1 MRLVKIHI
9 ISYNVIAGNA
19 PSEPQAGPSGVRS
32 NPKGSKNDNE
42 LFKKPRT
49 PKKSSEFGTKKPEK
63 DISASS
69 TSTETKE
76 KEKNSP
82 TEIPDGKTITE
93 NPQPETQNEKIIKKP
108 NNVSVQS
115 EQLMSQNNKI
125 PKNDPPKLELQKEKS
140 VSSEEGEDEN
150 LENDRIVQRENKS
163 IEAKPIIRST
173 KKSSLSSISRQ
184 TSSISHQNDLP
195 AENEIS
201 PKPRFPFK
209 IGSHL
214 RSQPPPV
221 NDSEQPDKNNGEEKL
236 STSMHF
242 KFFKAGRLCPTKD
255 RNVVE
260 LENYSQIA
268 RKRRQSSE
276 NGCDD
281 GDDNTGDDDVQP
293 PPPKK
298 TLLQISVEENV
309 SISQNNVNEPE
320 TTISQIDTMLVES
333 PKKLPRIIPHKSN
346 RGFHSTISVE
356 STNAIPRQNN
366 DDEPENALMSQNDT
380 MLEDD
385 LGPVIQ
391 KDNETE
397 EIYDSMIPSSLSTTE
412 NLETE
417 TDDGKKSTKKSQES
431 ETESET
437 AEQVNERSDDDDDE
451 GEEDLFPTTQ
461 SPVKSITFSRLKNR
475 RTLKIEKLAKQP
487 NEKSQNDNSLVGKL
501 AENKVNLEQNKIMI
515 AEKVEEKS
523 DNRDDDDLFIT
534 TNSPM
539 KMDTRSIRGSRSLI
553 DENFPE
559 IFLKEKDESESMTS
573 EQDKEK
579 SIHNVNVEMC
589 GDDNL
594 VEILD
599 EHEIKHMVLANSG
612 LKLEDRQKF
621 YNFAEKFNF
630 GACQTSMEGNPKVTH
645 LIVNHEED
653 MCGDRTM
660 KFLQAIIKRI
670 WIIGIK
676 WVQVPFLIFNGKYL
690 ISSFLAW
697 TYL

>member
-437 AEQVNERSDDDDDE
+437 AEQVNERSDDE

-660 KFLQAIIKRI
+660 KFLQAISKRI

-676 WVQVPFLIFNGKYL
+676 WVQVKKFS
-690 ISSFLAW
+690 ISDF
-697 TYL
+697 

>member
-184 TSSISHQNDLP
+184 TSSISHQNDPP

-660 KFLQAIIKRI
+660 KFLQAISKRI

-676 WVQVPFLIFNGKYL
+676 WVQVKKFS
-690 ISSFLAW
+690 ISDF
-697 TYL
+697 

>member
-437 AEQVNERSDDDDDE
+437 AEQVNERSDDDE

>member
-1 MRLVKIHI
+1 M
-9 ISYNVIAGNA
+9 
-19 PSEPQAGPSGVRS
+19 RS

-660 KFLQAIIKRI
+660 KFLQAISKRI

-676 WVQVPFLIFNGKYL
+676 WVQVKKFS
-690 ISSFLAW
+690 ISDF
-697 TYL
+697 

>member
-63 DISASS
+63 DIPASS

-333 PKKLPRIIPHKSN
+333 PKKLPRIIPHNSN

-660 KFLQAIIKRI
+660 KFLQAISKRI

-676 WVQVPFLIFNGKYL
+676 WVQVKKFS
-690 ISSFLAW
+690 ISDF
-697 TYL
+697 

>member
-1 MRLVKIHI
+1 MNTFNDLTVRLVKIHI

-214 RSQPPPV
+214 RSETPLV
-221 NDSEQPDKNNGEEKL
+221 VKLNDSEQPDKNNGEEKL

-660 KFLQAIIKRI
+660 KFLQAISKRI

-676 WVQVPFLIFNGKYL
+676 WVQVKKFS
-690 ISSFLAW
+690 ISDF
-697 TYL
+697 

>member
-1 MRLVKIHI
+1 MIF
-9 ISYNVIAGNA
+9 YNVIAGNA

-69 TSTETKE
+69 TSTKTKE
-76 KEKNSP
+76 KEKISP
-82 TEIPDGKTITE
+82 TEVPDGKTITE
-93 NPQPETQNEKIIKKP
+93 NPQPETQNEKIIKNL

-140 VSSEEGEDEN
+140 VSSEEGEEEN

-163 IEAKPIIRST
+163 IEANPIIRST

-184 TSSISHQNDLP
+184 TSSISHENDPP
-195 AENEIS
+195 AENDIS

-214 RSQPPPV
+214 RSQPPRV
-221 NDSEQPDKNNGEEKL
+221 VKLNDSEQLDKNNGEEKL

-242 KFFKAGRLCPTKD
+242 KFFKAGRLCPTKE

-281 GDDNTGDDDVQP
+281 GDDNTGHDDVQP

-333 PKKLPRIIPHKSN
+333 PKKLPRIIPHKSS

-356 STNAIPRQNN
+356 STNAIPSQNN

-397 EIYDSMIPSSLSTTE
+397 EIYDSMIPSSLSATE

-417 TDDGKKSTKKSQES
+417 TDNSEKGTEKSQG
-431 ETESET
+431 TESET
-437 AEQVNERSDDDDDE
+437 AEQVNERSDEDE

-475 RTLKIEKLAKQP
+475 RTLKNEKLAKQP
-487 NEKSQNDNSLVGKL
+487 NEKSLNDNSLVGKL
-501 AENKVNLEQNKIMI
+501 AENQVNLEENEIMI

-523 DNRDDDDLFIT
+523 DNSDDNDLFPT

-553 DENFPE
+553 DEKFPE

-599 EHEIKHMVLANSG
+599 EHEMKHMVLANSG

-621 YNFAEKFNF
+621 YDFTEKFNF

-660 KFLQAIIKRI
+660 KFLQAISKRI

-676 WVQVPFLIFNGKYL
+676 WVQVKKFS
-690 ISSFLAW
+690 ISEF
-697 TYL
+697 